1 MACDSRY
8 HQYAGVF
15 VGHADYLCTR
25 SPAGIP
31 HIGVS
36 EVATVPTSP
45 ATGSPES
52 VEVVSVAMG
61 QWAVAAA
68 PARIRTLLGSC
79 VGVVLYDR
87 VSKLG
92 GLAHVVLPAARGPV
106 DHPGKYADTAIP
118 AVIAELER
126 RLGSRIRVR
135 LTAKLVGGASMFQV
149 DTPADSTLNI
159 GRRNQ
164 EAIEAILDELKIPIL
179 ARDLGGT
186 TGRRLTLDTVSGIV
200 AIKVPGG
207 RDYEI

>member
-1 MACDSRY
+1 M
-8 HQYAGVF
+8 
-15 VGHADYLCTR
+15 
-25 SPAGIP
+25 
-31 HIGVS
+31 
-36 EVATVPTSP
+36 PTSP
-45 ATGSPES
+45 ATGSSETLD
-52 VEVVSVAMG
+52 VVSVAIG

-68 PARIRTLLGSC
+68 PARLRTLLGSC

-87 VSKLG
+87 TSKLG
-92 GLAHVVLPAARGPV
+92 ALAHVVLPTARGPV

-118 AVIAELER
+118 GVIAELER
-126 RLGSRIRVR
+126 RLGSRTGLR
-135 LTAKLVGGASMFQV
+135 LTAKLAGGASMFQV

-164 EAIEAILDELKIPIL
+164 EAIEAILDELKIPVL

-207 RDYEI
+207 ADYSI

>member
-1 MACDSRY
+1 M
-8 HQYAGVF
+8 
-15 VGHADYLCTR
+15 
-25 SPAGIP
+25 
-31 HIGVS
+31 
-36 EVATVPTSP
+36 PTSP
-45 ATGSPES
+45 ATGPPES
-52 VEVVSVAMG
+52 VEVVTVAIG

-68 PARIRTLLGSC
+68 PTRIRTLLGSC

-87 VSKLG
+87 DSKIG
-92 GLAHVVLPAARGPV
+92 GVAHIVLPSSRGPV

-118 AVIAELER
+118 GVIADLER
-126 RLGSRIRVR
+126 RRGPRTRGR

-149 DTPADSTLNI
+149 ETPVESTLNI

-164 EAIEAILDELKIPIL
+164 EAIETILDALKIPVL

-207 RDYEI
+207 ADYSL

>member
-1 MACDSRY
+1 MPTPPA
-8 HQYAGVF
+8 AGEP
-15 VGHADYLCTR
+15 GA
-25 SPAGIP
+25 
-31 HIGVS
+31 
-36 EVATVPTSP
+36 
-45 ATGSPES
+45 
-52 VEVVSVAMG
+52 VEVISVAIG

-68 PARIRTLLGSC
+68 PAQLRTLLGSC

-87 VSKLG
+87 NSKLG
-92 GLAHVVLPAARGPV
+92 GLAHIVLPASRGPV

-118 AVIAELER
+118 GMIAEFER
-126 RLGSRIRVR
+126 RLGPRTRMR

-164 EAIEAILDELKIPIL
+164 EAIEAILEGLRIPVL

-207 RDYEI
+207 ADYEI